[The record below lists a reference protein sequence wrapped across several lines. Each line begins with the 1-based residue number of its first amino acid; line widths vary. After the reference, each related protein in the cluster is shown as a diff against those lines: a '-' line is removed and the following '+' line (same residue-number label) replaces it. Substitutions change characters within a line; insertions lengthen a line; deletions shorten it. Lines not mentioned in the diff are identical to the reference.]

1 MPALPPPSP
10 PGQSYT
16 RWPCFYGWVLVAVAF
31 ITMGIG
37 VNARTAFSLLFPP
50 LVAEFGW
57 TRGVTA
63 GAFSAGFLVATL
75 FAPCIGLLMDRVG
88 PRVVL
93 PLGVVLVGSGLGL
106 ASWVRQPWHLYLT
119 FGVLVV
125 GGSVCISYIG
135 HALFLP
141 QWFVRKRGLAMG
153 IAFSG
158 VGLGSILL
166 FPWVQRLIG
175 QTGWRQTCLVLAVV
189 LLVTLL
195 PLNLLFPRRRP
206 EDIGLTPDGD
216 PPQERAGVAPAGQAT
231 IVDPAWAA
239 TDWTVGKALKTARF
253 WWLGVAYFSGLYSW
267 YAVQVHQTKYLLD
280 IGVSSTQAA
289 SALGWVG
296 LTGVIGQIALGHLS
310 DRLGREWAWTL
321 SGLGFGLCYT
331 LLLLLPAAPQPLV
344 LYSMVGA
351 QGLLGYGLAAVF
363 GAIPAELFPGKRYG
377 TIVGA
382 LNVTSN
388 AGAAC
393 GPWLTGVL
401 YDATGTYGLGFVVAM
416 GMSVVSILA
425 MWIAAPRKVR
435 MVAGHICRVRA
446 RHTGQESPSIATDQS

>member
-1 MPALPPPSP
+1 VRS
-10 PGQSYT
+10 ST

-37 VNARTAFSLLFPP
+37 VNARTAFSLLLPP
-50 LVAEFGW
+50 LVTEFGW
-57 TRGVTA
+57 PRGVTA

-75 FAPCIGLLMDRVG
+75 FTPGIGLLMDRVG

-93 PLGVVLVGSGLGL
+93 PLGVVLVSSGLGL
-106 ASWVRQPWHLYLT
+106 ASGVHHPWHLYLT

-141 QWFVRKRGLAMG
+141 QWFVRQRGLAMG

-166 FPWVQRLIG
+166 LPWVQRLIG
-175 QTGWRQTCLVLAVV
+175 QRGWRPACLALAVL

-206 EDIGLTPDGD
+206 EDLGLTPDGD
-216 PPQERAGVAPAGQAT
+216 PPQDSANAGLAGQAT
-231 IVDPAWAA
+231 IRDAAWAA
-239 TDWTVGKALKTARF
+239 TDWTVGKALRTARF
-253 WWLGVAYFSGLYSW
+253 WWLSVAYASGLYSW
-267 YAVQVHQTKYLLD
+267 YAVQVHQTKYLLEL
-280 IGVSSTQAA
+280 GVPSAQAA
-289 SALGWVG
+289 AALGWVG
-296 LTGVIGQIALGHLS
+296 LTGVIGQIALGYLS

-321 SGLGFGLCYT
+321 SGLGFGLCYA
-331 LLLLLPAAPQPLV
+331 LLLLLPAMPQPLV

-351 QGLLGYGLAAVF
+351 QGLLGYGLASVF

-377 TIVGA
+377 MIVGT
-382 LNVTSN
+382 LNVSSN

-401 YDATGTYGLGFVVAM
+401 YDATGTYGLGFVVAL
-416 GMSVVSILA
+416 GMSVISILA

-435 MVAGHICRVRA
+435 VVAGQLARGRA
-446 RHTGQESPSIATDQS
+446 RHARQEPP